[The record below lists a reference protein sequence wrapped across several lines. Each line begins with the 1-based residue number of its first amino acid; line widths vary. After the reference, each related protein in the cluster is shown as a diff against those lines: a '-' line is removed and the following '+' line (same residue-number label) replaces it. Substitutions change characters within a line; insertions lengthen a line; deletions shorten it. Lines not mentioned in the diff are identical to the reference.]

1 MCKTNYKK
9 REPGER
15 DNTVSIFKMHQRYRQ
30 KIEKSWG
37 DLKLL
42 TSGSVSLGSDN
53 DQFSPTFSIFS
64 SDEHMAQYFPQTR
77 LMDCH

>member
-1 MCKTNYKK
+1 MSKTNYKK

-42 TSGSVSLGSDN
+42 TSGSVSLGSDSALTN
-53 DQFSPTFSIFS
+53 FAENADNQVTLLNNESVSIAVK
-64 SDEHMAQYFPQTR
+64 D
-77 LMDCH
+77 